1 MFQQNIHNR
10 LKIRI
15 YTQVSSHIYNVTG
28 ETSREEMKGTYI
40 KHTIMFIERALNSRL
55 DQYLIRIQRAG
66 LK

>member
-1 MFQQNIHNR
+1 MFQQNIHNH

-40 KHTIMFIERALNSRL
+40 KHIIMFIERALNSRL